1 MRNTIHSVTLS
12 MLFFITMIP
21 MAQMGYAD
29 DGETYSTT
37 PNQGPDSQDP
47 MQALATYLYNLGG
60 DLGYNLK
67 TAVDSPISTLL
78 VNPPTL
84 LQSIGV
90 TALSTMFGS
99 IPVNASPQDPSLL
112 NFVPSNHPT
121 YSAFNALANTTFMS
135 YNSPTTSPAGAN
147 ATSSPVT
154 VSPLMD
160 QQTYQSDPVS
170 QFILNMMSTPNSS
183 YCMDRTGKNWQN
195 KNSQTIGDC
204 DYLYSN
210 KILNNVIGTLPETP
224 FLTPNADNQVLNE
237 LNGNTLIAPLLYST
251 TANNTKT
258 SENKTSPSNNNPGL
272 TANNQVQQAT
282 NFIRYAT
289 GAVIPLATPSQ
300 VSYNNFLMTIN
311 SSASSRASKEAA
323 LAELDKYFASV
334 REYAAKSSVAVGNLY
349 YILSKRIPQTPSQ
362 NEPSANATS
371 QALSEMSMATRRMY
385 DPEAVS
391 AEKPQWLAQINTAS
405 PATVQKE
412 MAILLAEINYQ
423 LYLNR
428 QQEERLLLTNSL
440 LLIQSLKQGMP
451 NLPNIE
457 SIANADKR

>member
-1 MRNTIHSVTLS
+1 
-12 MLFFITMIP
+12 
-21 MAQMGYAD
+21 
-29 DGETYSTT
+29 
-37 PNQGPDSQDP
+37 
-47 MQALATYLYNLGG
+47 
-60 DLGYNLK
+60 
-67 TAVDSPISTLL
+67 
-78 VNPPTL
+78 
-84 LQSIGV
+84 
-90 TALSTMFGS
+90 
-99 IPVNASPQDPSLL
+99 
-112 NFVPSNHPT
+112 
-121 YSAFNALANTTFMS
+121 
-135 YNSPTTSPAGAN
+135 
-147 ATSSPVT
+147 
-154 VSPLMD
+154 
-160 QQTYQSDPVS
+160 
-170 QFILNMMSTPNSS
+170 
-183 YCMDRTGKNWQN
+183 
-195 KNSQTIGDC
+195 
-204 DYLYSN
+204 
-210 KILNNVIGTLPETP
+210 
-224 FLTPNADNQVLNE
+224 
-237 LNGNTLIAPLLYST
+237 
-251 TANNTKT
+251 
-258 SENKTSPSNNNPGL
+258 
-272 TANNQVQQAT
+272 
-282 NFIRYAT
+282 
-289 GAVIPLATPSQ
+289 
-300 VSYNNFLMTIN
+300 MTIN